1 MIKHLKQF
9 LVLALYLIMIP
20 AEAVEDGNDDRF
32 MLGDAN
38 TVSEA
43 VDIISEA
50 LEEQGFEITFVLD
63 HAANAGSVGL
73 KLRPTRVIFYRK
85 AQTER
90 KLINSGQTT
99 AIDMPLKFL
108 VFEDAFGNIRVTFN
122 PIGYLIDRH
131 DIRLQEDFL
140 GQLQNTLSQ
149 FAPLGNGLITVDSD
163 FPFEVTVENVRSAIE
178 SRGTFRIVEP
188 LFIDFS
194 ASTKGAVRPT
204 TLIVFGNPSV
214 GTQLMQ
220 NSQSIGI
227 DLPQEILVWVD
238 EDDEIHITYN
248 DPEFIARRH
257 GVQGLDELLQ
267 NIATVLRDLSEEG
280 AGR

>member
-1 MIKHLKQF
+1 MKYLMQF
-9 LVLALYLIMIP
+9 LVLVLYSVMVP
-20 AEAVEDGNDDRF
+20 GMAVEDGNDDRS
-32 MLGDAN
+32 MIGDAG

-43 VDIISEA
+43 VDIISQA

-63 HAANAGSVGL
+63 HAANAKSVGL
-73 KLRPTRVIFYRK
+73 ELRPTSVIFFRK
-85 AQTER
+85 AQIER
-90 KLINSGQTT
+90 KLIDRRQTT
-99 AIDMPLKFL
+99 AIDLLLKYL
-108 VFEDAFGNIRVTFN
+108 VFEDASGNIQVTFN
-122 PIGYLIDRH
+122 PLGYLVDRH

-140 GQLQNTLSQ
+140 GQLQNALSQ

-163 FPFEVTVENVRSAIE
+163 LPFEVTVENVRSAIE

-238 EDDEIHITYN
+238 EDDEVHITYN